1 MKKQLNA
8 DTSATSVEVLTV
20 LIEQLQ
26 KTVLEQ
32 SKMIGELNRTISALK
47 ESNVTLV
54 SELRR
59 QIDELKLTVRNKDEE
74 IALLQKKLFAP
85 RSEKNRQ
92 CEGQM
97 NLADFGFFNEAE
109 QEATVKV
116 VEKDDATVVIRE
128 HTRKKRATHEE
139 IMKTLP
145 VKERIIDIEEDLR
158 NCPNC
163 AGPLEYV
170 GKEFL
175 RDEVEIIP
183 RQAILYKVYK
193 AVYKCPGCE
202 DEPNQPTIFKPAY
215 TPLMDHSYLTPSFA
229 AGAITP

>member
-128 HTRKKRATHEE
+128 HTCKKRA
-139 IMKTLP
+139 
-145 VKERIIDIEEDLR
+145 
-158 NCPNC
+158 
-163 AGPLEYV
+163 
-170 GKEFL
+170 
-175 RDEVEIIP
+175 
-183 RQAILYKVYK
+183 
-193 AVYKCPGCE
+193 
-202 DEPNQPTIFKPAY
+202 
-215 TPLMDHSYLTPSFA
+215 LTKKS
-229 AGAITP
+229 